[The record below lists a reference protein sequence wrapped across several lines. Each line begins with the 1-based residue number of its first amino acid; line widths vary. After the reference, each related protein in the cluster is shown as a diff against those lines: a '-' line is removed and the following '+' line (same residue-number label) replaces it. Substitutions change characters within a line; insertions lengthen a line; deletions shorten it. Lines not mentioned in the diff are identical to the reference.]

1 MDDLHLSDFRE
12 DFDIACSAVMG
23 ISFNAYMK
31 KFIFSGQGFGC
42 ANFKAG
48 VSYISHFR
56 NFIALTGNSALLRNM
71 TILNLITPFILF
83 QENLDKTFKNFIGNF
98 IVANKV
104 KLQGGNK
111 RVIIYTS
118 SKLLVLITFP

>member
-12 DFDIACSAVMG
+12 DFDIACSVVMG
-23 ISFNAYMK
+23 ISFNAYLK

-48 VSYISHFR
+48 ISYISHLR

-71 TILNLITPFILF
+71 TILNLITPFFFSKKIWKKLS
-83 QENLDKTFKNFIGNF
+83 KT
-98 IVANKV
+98 
-104 KLQGGNK
+104 
-111 RVIIYTS
+111 
-118 SKLLVLITFP
+118 LLVIS